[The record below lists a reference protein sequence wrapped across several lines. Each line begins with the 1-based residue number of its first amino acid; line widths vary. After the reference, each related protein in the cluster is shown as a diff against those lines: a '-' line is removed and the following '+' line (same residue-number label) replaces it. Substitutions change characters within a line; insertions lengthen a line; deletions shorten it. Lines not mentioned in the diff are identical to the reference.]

1 MRLPLFASI
10 GKGTLG
16 WLLVVTSIVAA
27 MIYAQINWDEIRAKR
42 SSAEDDE
49 RNAEMREYA
58 QSRKA
63 SELYD
68 FQADRD
74 DYYGWHRDD
83 VA

>member
-10 GKGTLG
+10 DKGTLG

-27 MIYAQINWDEIRAKR
+27 MIYAQINWDEIKAKR
-42 SSAEDDE
+42 DRAADDE
-49 RNAEMREYA
+49 HDAEMRGYA
-58 QSRKA
+58 RSCKA
-63 SELYD
+63 LELYD